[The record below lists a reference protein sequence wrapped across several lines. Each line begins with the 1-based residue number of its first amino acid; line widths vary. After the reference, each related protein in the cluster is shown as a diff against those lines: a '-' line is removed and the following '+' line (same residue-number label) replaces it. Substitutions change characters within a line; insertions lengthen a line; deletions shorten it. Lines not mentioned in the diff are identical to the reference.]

1 MEVPKQHH
9 ITTHSIE
16 ESEHPPESASTLLY
30 PLPLQTEHSEPPEKA
45 PRSLTAQQSDL
56 KIQNTK
62 GIHNNDIDQFDL
74 INTFYHEFTHF
85 IVDIVLNE
93 DNYNKY
99 FPNNKDAEKI
109 DVELKSNNDVESNQ
123 DMQEEKLCTQVANKC
138 TALVKKQLNVLP

>member
-1 MEVPKQHH
+1 MIK
-9 ITTHSIE
+9 SK
-16 ESEHPPESASTLLY
+16 
-30 PLPLQTEHSEPPEKA
+30 EKV
-45 PRSLTAQQSDL
+45 LNLKIHFVSDL
-56 KIQNTK
+56 VKD
-62 GIHNNDIDQFDL
+62 HNAYGLYYRLRKRKNVTDLYIDINHIDQFDL

-109 DVELKSNNDVESNQ
+109 DVELKSNNDAESNQ